1 MHNPLDFAALEAS
14 SMRKRHALDLMIL
27 VNKMSCLTA
36 RTKTVVHKSNTVV
49 HKSNQLSQ
57 KIYRTERETLDQKI
71 AFKSVAWGAGNG

>member
-36 RTKTVVHKSNTVV
+36 RTKTVVHKSNE
-49 HKSNQLSQ
+49 LSQ

-71 AFKSVAWGAGNG
+71 AFKSMRWGAGNG